1 MQQELR
7 RLRRGEKFTA
17 HLGALQAQW
26 GGRAGKPPPFIP
38 GALRGPRI
46 PTQGDCLASVFFFFL
61 REILEGQPQA
71 SGGQSA

>member
-1 MQQELR
+1 MQQELSQ
-7 RLRRGEKFTA
+7 LRRGEKFTA

-26 GGRAGKPPPFIP
+26 GGRAGKPPPPFIP

-46 PTQGDCLASVFFFFL
+46 PTQGDCLASVFFL
-61 REILEGQPQA
+61 REILEGQRQA